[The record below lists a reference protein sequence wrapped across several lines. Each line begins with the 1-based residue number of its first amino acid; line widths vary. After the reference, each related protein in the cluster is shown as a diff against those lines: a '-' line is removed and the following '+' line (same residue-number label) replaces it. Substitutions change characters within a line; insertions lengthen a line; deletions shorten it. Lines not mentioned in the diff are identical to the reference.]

1 MQINLKFLIEEYNR
15 RTGFKQKQLDVKT
28 NFLPLNDNHL
38 ARIKFYLEHD
48 YLSENLVKPYK
59 LNSQNFSVAVDF
71 TKFREEGIHEGL
83 LVLFDRK
90 RNLTDS
96 QVFNRVSLYYRST
109 TYKVVNNFRRF
120 VVLFDLFNSY
130 SLKKLNYY
138 NDNELILDTF
148 YKDFDLFRDIVNDER
163 LYSLRDGES
172 KSYMID
178 IDRPRF
184 FYDPETNAFRLYQ
197 QPATSEGDIDEEQHT
212 QTDEAQQD
220 NEDFVQFSNEELILV
235 CMSILKKYEEYN
247 EDYIRNMLSH
257 GYIEDEDERLYLE
270 KDQLDTIMNTV
281 NGLAKL
287 FDIPAKSI
295 SDLADDTILDLKKL
309 EMNIISDGRIKFYTD
324 LIIHG
329 TDSIYFND

>member
-1 MQINLKFLIEEYNR
+1 MMQINLKFLIEEYNR
-15 RTGFKQKQLDVKT
+15 RTGFKQKQREINT

-48 YLSENLVKPYK
+48 YLSENLTKPYK
-59 LNSQNFSVAVDF
+59 LNSQNFSVAVDY
-71 TKFREEGIHEGL
+71 TKFREEGIHEWL
-83 LVLFDRK
+83 LVLFDK
-90 RNLTDS
+90 NRNLTDS

-138 NDNELILDTF
+138 NNNELILDTF
-148 YKDFDLFRDIVNDER
+148 YKDFDLFKDIVNDER
-163 LYSLRDGES
+163 LYSLHDGES
-172 KSYMID
+172 KSYMIN

-184 FYDPETNAFRLYQ
+184 FYDPEMNEFRLYQ
-197 QPATSEGDIDEEQHT
+197 KPATSEGTVDEEQQT
-212 QTDEAQQD
+212 QTDVAQQD

-235 CMSILKKYEEYN
+235 CMTILKKYEEYN
-247 EDYIRNMLSH
+247 EDYIRSMLSH
-257 GYIEDEDERLYLE
+257 GHIEDTRLYLE
-270 KDQLDTIMNTV
+270 KYRLDTIMNTV
-281 NGLAKL
+281 NGLAEL

-295 SDLADDTILDLKKL
+295 SDLADDTIVGLKKL
-309 EMNIISDGRIKFYTD
+309 EMNIISNGRIKSYTD

-329 TDSIYFND
+329 KDSIYFTD